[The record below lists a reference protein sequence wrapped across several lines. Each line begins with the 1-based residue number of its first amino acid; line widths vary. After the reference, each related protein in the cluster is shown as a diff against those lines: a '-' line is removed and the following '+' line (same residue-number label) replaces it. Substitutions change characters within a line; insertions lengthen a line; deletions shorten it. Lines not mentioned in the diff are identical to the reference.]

1 MKRKYASML
10 PNWSIRSLIPGL
22 FLCICLQ
29 AAPLQAQQI
38 LETYIQEGLANN
50 LVLKEKNAS
59 LEQSLLALKDA
70 KSFFLPSMDFG
81 ASYTLAE
88 GGRTIAFPV
97 GDLLNPV
104 YATLNKLTASS
115 SFPQIE
121 NVSEQL
127 LPNNFY
133 DTRFRTTLPILNT
146 DIKYQN
152 QIRKEQVNWSSYQ
165 VDIYR
170 ATLIQDIRVAYFSFC
185 AAHSSIE
192 ILKNTLQLVTQNL
205 KDTRSLVESGKGLP
219 AAVLRAESEL
229 EQVKSMLLEAENKT
243 VNAAQYLNFL
253 VNRPLEQS
261 VPFEAIP
268 LDLSQL
274 DLMLTEDIQEQNP
287 ELRAMQSMESI
298 QQTLLKSGKNYWV
311 PKISTYA
318 DLGSQG
324 FDWSFDSQSRY
335 LMGGLSLSVPVFQ
348 GGRNQNQI
356 QKNIIGLESIQRQKE
371 LVNQKLSLSLHIQK
385 NEVKTHLAGLQS
397 AEKKLLA
404 ATAYLKLIDRGFK
417 EGSQSLLE
425 FIDAR
430 NQFTQAALQKTIS
443 EYKLQMALAQLER
456 QLTTETKKP

>member
-10 PNWSIRSLIPGL
+10 PNWSIRSLLPGL

-97 GDLLNPV
+97 GNLLNPV

-115 SFPQIE
+115 NFPQIE

-152 QIRKEQVNWSSYQ
+152 QIRKEQINWSSYQ

-192 ILKNTLQLVTQNL
+192 ILKNTLQLVSQNL

-219 AAVLRAESEL
+219 ASVLRAESEL

-243 VNAAQYLNFL
+243 VNASQYLNFL

-371 LVNQKLSLSLHIQK
+371 LVNQKLSLSLQIQK
-385 NEVKTHLAGLQS
+385 NEVKTLLAGLQS

>member
-10 PNWSIRSLIPGL
+10 QNWPIRSLISGL

-104 YATLNKLTASS
+104 YSTLNKLTASS
-115 SFPQIE
+115 NFPQID

-127 LPNNFY
+127 LPDNFY

-152 QIRKEQVNWSSYQ
+152 QIRKEQVNWNSYQ
-165 VDIYR
+165 VEIYR

-205 KDTRSLVESGKGLP
+205 KDTRSLVENGKALP
-219 AAVLRAESEL
+219 ASVLRAESEL

-287 ELRAMQSMESI
+287 ELRAMKSMESI

-356 QKNIIGLESIQRQKE
+356 QKNVIGLESIQRQKE
-371 LVNQKLSLSLHIQK
+371 LVNQKLNLSLQIQK
-385 NEVKTHLAGLQS
+385 NEVKTLLAGLQS

-456 QLTTETKKP
+456 QLTTETKKS

>member
-1 MKRKYASML
+1 MKRKYASIL
-10 PNWSIRSLIPGL
+10 PNWPIRSLISGV

-29 AAPLQAQQI
+29 AAPIQAQQI

-70 KSFFLPSMDFG
+70 KSYFLPAVDFG

-104 YATLNKLTASS
+104 YSTLNKLTNSS
-115 SFPQIE
+115 SFPQIP

-127 LPNNFY
+127 LPDNFY

-152 QIRKEQVNWSSYQ
+152 QIRKEQVNWSNYQ
-165 VDIYR
+165 IEIYR
-170 ATLIQDIRVAYFSFC
+170 ATLIQDIRVAYFNFC

-192 ILKNTLQLVTQNL
+192 ILTNSLQLVEQNL
-205 KDTRSLVESGKGLP
+205 KDTRSLVDNGKKLP

-229 EQVKSMLLEAENKT
+229 EQVKSLLTEAELKT
-243 VNAAQYLNFL
+243 SLAAQYVNFL
-253 VNRPLEQS
+253 VNRPLDQVVTFEQ
-261 VPFEAIP
+261 IP
-268 LDLSQL
+268 LDLSRMDQL
-274 DLMLTEDIQEQNP
+274 LLEELTSQNP
-287 ELRAMQSMESI
+287 ELRAMQSLESM
-298 QQTLLKSGKNYWV
+298 QETVLKSGKNYWV

-324 FDWSFDSQSRY
+324 FDWSFDAQSRY
-335 LMGGLSLSVPVFQ
+335 LMWGLNFSVPVFQ

-356 QKNIIGLESIQRQKE
+356 QRNVLGLQSIQRQKE
-371 LVNQKLSLSLHIQK
+371 LVNQKLNLNLQQQR
-385 NEVKTHLAGLQS
+385 NEVKTLLAALQS
-397 AEKKLLA
+397 SEKKLLSA
-404 ATAYLKLIDRGFK
+404 SAYLKLVDKGFK

>member
-1 MKRKYASML
+1 MKIKYASIL
-10 PNWSIRSLIPGL
+10 PNWPIHSLIPGV

-29 AAPLQAQQI
+29 AAPIQAQQI
-38 LETYIQEGLANN
+38 LETYIQEGVANN

-70 KSFFLPSMDFG
+70 KSYFLPAVDFG

-104 YATLNKLTASS
+104 YSTLNKLTNSS
-115 SFPQIE
+115 SFPQIP

-127 LPNNFY
+127 LPDNFY

-152 QIRKEQVNWSSYQ
+152 QIRKEQVNWSNYQ
-165 VDIYR
+165 IEIYR
-170 ATLIQDIRVAYFSFC
+170 ATLIQDIRVAYFNFC

-192 ILKNTLQLVTQNL
+192 ILTNSLQLVEQNL
-205 KDTRSLVESGKGLP
+205 KDTRSLVDNGKKLP

-229 EQVKSMLLEAENKT
+229 EQVKSLLTEAELKT
-243 VNAAQYLNFL
+243 SLAAQYVNFL
-253 VNRPLEQS
+253 VNRPLDQVVVFEQ
-261 VPFEAIP
+261 IP
-268 LDLSQL
+268 LDISRLDQL
-274 DLMLTEDIQEQNP
+274 LLEELNSQNP
-287 ELRAMQSMESI
+287 ELRAMQSLESM
-298 QQTLLKSGKNYWV
+298 QETMLKSGKNYWV

-324 FDWSFDSQSRY
+324 FDWSFDAQSRY
-335 LMGGLSLSVPVFQ
+335 LMWGLNFSVPVFQ

-356 QKNIIGLESIQRQKE
+356 QRNVLGLQSIQRQKE
-371 LVNQKLSLSLHIQK
+371 LVNQKLNLNLQQQR
-385 NEVKTHLAGLQS
+385 NEVKTTLAALQYS
-397 AEKKLLA
+397 EKKLLSA
-404 ATAYLKLIDRGFK
+404 SAYLKLVDRGFK

>member
-1 MKRKYASML
+1 ML
-10 PNWSIRSLIPGL
+10 PNWSIRTLIPGI
-22 FLCICLQ
+22 FLCLCLQ

-38 LETYIQEGLANN
+38 LETYIQEGQANN

-59 LEQSLLALKDA
+59 LDQSLLALKDA

-104 YATLNKLTASS
+104 YSTLNKLTASS
-115 SFPQIE
+115 SFPQID

-127 LPNNFY
+127 LPDNFY

-152 QIRKEQVNWSSYQ
+152 QIRKEQVNWNSYQ
-165 VDIYR
+165 VEIYR

-205 KDTRSLVESGKGLP
+205 KDTRSLVENGKGLP

-229 EQVKSMLLEAENKT
+229 EQVKSMLLESENKT
-243 VNAAQYLNFL
+243 INAAQYLNFL

-274 DLMLTEDIQEQNP
+274 DQLLAEEIQEQNP
-287 ELRAMQSMESI
+287 ELRAMESMESI

-335 LMGGLSLSVPVFQ
+335 LMWGLNFSVPVFQ

-371 LVNQKLSLSLHIQK
+371 LVNQKLNLSLQIQK
-385 NEVKTHLAGLQS
+385 NEVKTLLAGLQS

-404 ATAYLKLIDRGFK
+404 ATAYLKLIDSGFK

>member
-1 MKRKYASML
+1 MNQKYASML
-10 PNWSIRSLIPGL
+10 PKWPIHTLIPGV
-22 FLCICLQ
+22 FLCICLY
-29 AAPLQAQQI
+29 ATPVHSQQI

-59 LEQSLLALKDA
+59 LDQSLLALKDA

-81 ASYTLAE
+81 ANYTLAE

-115 SFPQIE
+115 NFPQIE

-152 QIRKEQVNWSSYQ
+152 QIRKEQVNWSSSQ
-165 VDIYR
+165 VESYR

-185 AAHSSIE
+185 AAHNSIA
-192 ILKNTLQLVTQNL
+192 ILTNSLQLVEQNL
-205 KDTRSLVESGKGLP
+205 KDTRSLVANGKKLP
-219 AAVLRAESEL
+219 SAVLRAESEL
-229 EQVKSMLLEAENKT
+229 EQVKSLLTEAELKT
-243 VNAAQYLNFL
+243 TNAAQYVNFL
-253 VNRPLEQS
+253 VNRPLDQP
-261 VPFEAIP
+261 VPFEEIP
-268 LDLSQL
+268 LDLNRLNQL
-274 DLMLTEDIQEQNP
+274 LLEDLHPENP
-287 ELRAMQSMESI
+287 ELRAMKSMESI
-298 QQTLLKSGKNYWV
+298 QETLLKSGKNYWI
-311 PKISTYA
+311 PKLSTYA

-335 LMGGLSLSVPVFQ
+335 LMWGLNFSVPVFQ

-356 QKNIIGLESIQRQKE
+356 RRNILGLESIQRQKE
-371 LVNQKLSLSLHIQK
+371 LVTQKLNLSLQLQR
-385 NEVKTHLAGLQS
+385 NEVKTLLAGLQS
-397 AEKKLLA
+397 AEKKLVA
-404 ATAYLKLIDRGFK
+404 ATAYLKLIDKGFK

-425 FIDAR
+425 YIDAR

-456 QLTTETKKP
+456 QLTIETN

>member
-1 MKRKYASML
+1 MNRKNASLL
-10 PNWSIRSLIPGL
+10 PNWPIRTLIPGI
-22 FLCICLQ
+22 FLWICLQ

-59 LEQSLLALKDA
+59 LDQSLLALKDA

-115 SFPQIE
+115 KFPQID

-127 LPNNFY
+127 LPDNFY

-165 VDIYR
+165 VEIYR

-205 KDTRSLVESGKGLP
+205 KDTRSLVENGKGLP

-274 DLMLTEDIQEQNP
+274 DLLLTEDIQEQNP
-287 ELRAMQSMESI
+287 ELRAMKSMESI

-356 QKNIIGLESIQRQKE
+356 QKNVIGLESIQRQKE
-371 LVNQKLSLSLHIQK
+371 LVNQKLNLSLQIQK
-385 NEVKTHLAGLQS
+385 NEVKTLLAGLQS

>member
-1 MKRKYASML
+1 MNRKNASLL
-10 PNWSIRSLIPGL
+10 PNWPICSLIPGV
-22 FLCICLQ
+22 FLCLCLQ

-59 LEQSLLALKDA
+59 LDQSLLALKDA

-133 DTRFRTTLPILNT
+133 DTRFRTTLPLLNT

-165 VDIYR
+165 VEIYR

-205 KDTRSLVESGKGLP
+205 KDTRSLVENGKGLP
-219 AAVLRAESEL
+219 ASVLRAESEL

-274 DLMLTEDIQEQNP
+274 DLLLTEDIQEQNP
-287 ELRAMQSMESI
+287 ELRAMKSMESI

-356 QKNIIGLESIQRQKE
+356 QKNVIGLESIQRQKE
-371 LVNQKLSLSLHIQK
+371 LVNQKLNLSLQIQK
-385 NEVKTHLAGLQS
+385 NEVKTLLAGLQS

-456 QLTTETKKP
+456 QLTTETKKS

>member
-10 PNWSIRSLIPGL
+10 QNWPIRSLISGL

-104 YATLNKLTASS
+104 YSTLNKLTASS
-115 SFPQIE
+115 NFPQID

-127 LPNNFY
+127 LPDNFY

-152 QIRKEQVNWSSYQ
+152 QIRKEQVNWNSYQ
-165 VDIYR
+165 VEIYR

-205 KDTRSLVESGKGLP
+205 KDTRSLVENGKALP
-219 AAVLRAESEL
+219 ASVLRAESEL

-274 DLMLTEDIQEQNP
+274 DLLLTEDIQEQNP
-287 ELRAMQSMESI
+287 ELRAMKSMESI

-356 QKNIIGLESIQRQKE
+356 QKNVIGLESIQRQKE
-371 LVNQKLSLSLHIQK
+371 LVNQKLNLSLQIQK
-385 NEVKTHLAGLQS
+385 NEVKTLLAGLQS

-443 EYKLQMALAQLER
+443 VYKLQMALAQLER
-456 QLTTETKKP
+456 QLTTETKKS